1 MTAFAYRARDERGL
15 LVTGNLEAVSKRDVY
30 AQLDTMGLIPVAA
43 AESRKTAFAV
53 DAFMMRFQRIKDDDL
68 IFFTRQLQTII
79 RSGIPMVSGLRA
91 LEEQTNNERLGAAIK
106 TIGQDIDKG
115 HSFSDAL
122 SKHKGI
128 FSELY
133 VGMVRA
139 GELTGNLEEVLERLS
154 GVLEFQMKTR
164 EMLKSAMRYPV
175 FVVVTLVIAFIIL
188 VNVVVPKFA
197 PIFKSAKVAL
207 PLPTQILLFIN
218 DIFQKYTI
226 IAIVVAFV
234 LVVSFLL
241 YKRTAVGTYMFD
253 RFKLWL
259 PVIGEI
265 ILKICMGRFAFILEN
280 MVRTGIPIIKTLDIV
295 SRSVGNEYVAEKVR
309 EIAASI
315 EKGRGIARPLKDAKI
330 FPPLVIHLVA
340 TGEET
345 GSLEE
350 MLHEVSV
357 HYDREVAYSV
367 ARLSAWI
374 EPILTIGLAGMVLFL
389 ALAIFMP
396 WWNMMGVMRAGG

>member
-1 MTAFAYRARDERGL
+1 
-15 LVTGNLEAVSKRDVY
+15 
-30 AQLDTMGLIPVAA
+30 
-43 AESRKTAFAV
+43 
-53 DAFMMRFQRIKDDDL
+53 
-68 IFFTRQLQTII
+68 
-79 RSGIPMVSGLRA
+79 
-91 LEEQTNNERLGAAIK
+91 
-106 TIGQDIDKG
+106 
-115 HSFSDAL
+115 
-122 SKHKGI
+122 
-128 FSELY
+128 
-133 VGMVRA
+133 
-139 GELTGNLEEVLERLS
+139 
-154 GVLEFQMKTR
+154 
-164 EMLKSAMRYPV
+164 
-175 FVVVTLVIAFIIL
+175 
-188 VNVVVPKFA
+188 
-197 PIFKSAKVAL
+197 
-207 PLPTQILLFIN
+207 
-218 DIFQKYTI
+218 
-226 IAIVVAFV
+226 
-234 LVVSFLL
+234 
-241 YKRTAVGTYMFD
+241 
-253 RFKLWL
+253 
-259 PVIGEI
+259 
-265 ILKICMGRFAFILEN
+265 

-357 HYDREVAYSV
+357 HYDREVTYSV